1 MADLEADAHRL
12 RVLRSMPPEARL
24 LQAFELSE
32 RTRRLFEQGLRR
44 RFGHLGET
52 EFRALLRARLDL
64 CHNRNY

>member
-1 MADLEADAHRL
+1 MPDPEADAHRL
-12 RVLRSMPPEARL
+12 RVLRSMSPEARL

-32 RTRRLFEQGLRR
+32 LTRQLFEHGLRR

-52 EFRALLRARLDL
+52 EFRAMLRARLDL